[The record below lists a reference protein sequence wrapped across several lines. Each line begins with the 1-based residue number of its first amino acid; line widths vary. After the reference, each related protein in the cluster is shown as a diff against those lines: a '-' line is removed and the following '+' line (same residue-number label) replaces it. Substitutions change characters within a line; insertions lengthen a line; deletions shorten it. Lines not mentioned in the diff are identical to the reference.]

1 MKLTKMN
8 LYRLWRMP
16 STYIIAGA
24 ILLFCCFAFTIMFSN
39 GQATSEFANI
49 EYNLSSY
56 YEYFVSGDITAL
68 FITIISAIF
77 VSSEITSGSIKN
89 IYGKETHK
97 YKLVLSKVMA
107 MFTFSI
113 LILAEL
119 FIASIMFNLIHDK
132 KLSLGTEIVDLLKYS
147 SLHLIL
153 LTAFSSIII
162 CIGTISRNN
171 VITLV
176 IGIIYCTWGY
186 SIETFIDTK
195 LQKIDFLSD
204 ITLSLYTIMGNL
216 KTITLSSH
224 SDDYLRAIIT
234 SIVIILLTSLASH
247 YYLKNSDVK

>member
-24 ILLFCCFAFTIMFSN
+24 ILLFCFFAFTIMFGN
-39 GQATSEFANI
+39 GQAASEFTNI

-77 VSSEITSGSIKN
+77 VNSEITSGSIKN

-97 YKLVLSKVMA
+97 YKLVLSKVMT
-107 MFTFSI
+107 MFTFAA
-113 LILAEL
+113 LILVEL
-119 FIASIMFNLIHDK
+119 FIASIVFNLVHDK
-132 KLSLGTEIVDLLKYS
+132 ELSLGAEVIELIKYS
-147 SLHLIL
+147 FLHLVL

-224 SDDYLRAIIT
+224 SDDYLRAILI
-234 SIVIILLTSLASH
+234 SIAVILLTNLAGH
-247 YYLKNSDVK
+247 NYLKNSDIK